1 MLTVFETIRM
11 SMTRHLPIAVTML
24 ALAAPALAQKVT
36 TVPDLTGQQVL
47 SQMAN
52 AGTSRAVGEAIAL
65 TTAIEVAT
73 QPFASS
79 SGGFIFKL
87 DPSTGLLAR
96 TTTTFGPIFTER
108 ALTSGEGQ
116 VTVGATFRS
125 STFDKI
131 SDFSLAALPIASIA
145 SNTPS
150 LARTTTGNLALTA
163 RTLAV
168 STTVGVSENFD
179 VAVIVPIIN
188 VKLEGSTSVL
198 NGSGVNTRLAET
210 NSVFSGI
217 GDVSAL
223 AKYRF
228 VKFGGPAIPDPGGI
242 ALVVNTQ
249 MPTGSRENLR
259 GLGVFRTLVS
269 GVVSGGRGRVTPH
282 ASAGFEYWNKGVD
295 VAGAPGQNISVR
307 HQFQYAGGIEVEAA
321 PKLTLVV
328 DYLGQKIFGGGQI
341 GVAPDPVSA
350 ALPGV
355 SSATSMVAL
364 SDGISKALIIP
375 GLKANLKGKL
385 LLSLSAII
393 TLQNNGLHS
402 KVTPVAGINLTM

>member
-1 MLTVFETIRM
+1 M

-24 ALAAPALAQKVT
+24 ALATPALAQKVT

-47 SQMAN
+47 SQMADV
-52 AGTSRAVGEAIAL
+52 GTSRAVGEAIAL
-65 TTAIEVAT
+65 TTAIEIAT

-131 SDFSLAALPIASIA
+131 GDFSLAALPIANIA
-145 SNTPS
+145 SGFPNV
-150 LARTTTGNLALTA
+150 ARTTTGNLALTA
-163 RTLAV
+163 RTLAM

-179 VAVIVPIIN
+179 VAVIVPIVN
-188 VKLEGSTSVL
+188 VKLAGSTSLL

-210 NSVFSGI
+210 NSVFTGV
-217 GDVSAL
+217 GDISAL

-228 VKFGGPAIPDPGGI
+228 VKFGGSNIPDPGGI
-242 ALVVNTQ
+242 ALVVNTK

-269 GVVSGGRGRVTPH
+269 GVVSGGTGRLTPH

-295 VAGAPGQNISVR
+295 VAGAPGQNVSIR
-307 HQFQYAGGIEVEAA
+307 HQFQYAGGVEIEAA
-321 PKLTLVV
+321 PKLTFVV
-328 DYLGQKIFGGGQI
+328 DFLGQKIFGGGQI

-350 ALPGV
+350 GLAGV

-364 SDGISKALIIP
+364 SDGISKALIVP

-393 TLQNNGLHS
+393 TMQNNGLHS